1 MYRCVMASVVFLAS
15 AAGSSHA
22 RDAAQDEREIRR
34 VEAALCQA
42 FEKGDAETLRK
53 GLDPGF
59 TLTSSTG
66 VVTDFEQNV
75 AEVAQRDPAYEI
87 FRNHDQK
94 VRLHGD
100 AAIVTGITSIK
111 GQSGGKSFEGDFQFT
126 DTWVYGGG
134 RWKLAASHA
143 SRLPK

>member
-1 MYRCVMASVVFLAS
+1 MNRYAVAAAVLLAS
-15 AAGSSHA
+15 AVGSSYA

-42 FEKGDAETLRK
+42 FEKGDAETLRQD
-53 GLDPGF
+53 LDASF

-66 VVTDFEQNV
+66 AVTDFEQNI
-75 AEVAQRDPAYEI
+75 AEVAQRDPAYET

-94 VRLHGD
+94 VRLYGN
-100 AAIVTGITSIK
+100 AAVVTGITSIK
-111 GQSGGKSFEGDFQFT
+111 GQSGGKTFEGDFQFT
-126 DTWVYGGG
+126 DTWVYRGGG
-134 RWKLAASHA
+134 WKLAASHA

>member
-1 MYRCVMASVVFLAS
+1 MHRYVIAS
-15 AAGSSHA
+15 AVLFAACIGSSSA
-22 RDAAQDEREIRR
+22 REAAQDEREILR
-34 VEAALCQA
+34 VEAALCKA
-42 FEKGDAETLRK
+42 FEDGDAQTLRK
-53 GLDPGF
+53 DLDPGF
-59 TLTSSTG
+59 TLTSSSG

-75 AEVAQRDPAYEI
+75 AEVARRDPAYEI

-94 VRLHGD
+94 VRLYGN

-111 GQSGGKSFEGDFQFT
+111 GRSGGSVFEGDFQFT
-126 DTWVYGGG
+126 DTWIYGGG

>member
-1 MYRCVMASVVFLAS
+1 MFRPALASFVLLVS
-15 AAGSSHA
+15 AAGSSQA

-34 VEAALCQA
+34 VESELCGA
-42 FEKGDAETLRK
+42 FEKGDAETLRND
-53 GLDPGF
+53 LDRSF

-75 AEVAQRDPAYEI
+75 AEVARRDPAYET

-94 VRLHGD
+94 VRLYGN

-111 GQSGGKSFEGDFQFT
+111 GQSGGNTFAGDFQFT
-126 DTWVYGGG
+126 DTWVYAGG